1 MSEAKKMTNEELE
14 ESALTALKAIAD
26 FLVEKMGIV
35 DPQIRAAELLLAYV
49 QENRD
54 RGKQSY

>member
-1 MSEAKKMTNEELE
+1 MSEAKKLTNEELE

-26 FLVEKMGIV
+26 FPVDKMGIV